1 MVKTWMSLAGLVTT
15 LATTLA
21 MPITPAAADATRST
35 SCVYGRGSHSC
46 VTRWQHSE
54 PRIQVPT
61 EQEIAEARARE
72 QQWQA
77 FCRPYIYQDDFGVR
91 RYGYAERGC
100 EYGRVY

>member
-1 MVKTWMSLAGLVTT
+1 MVKTWISLAGLVTA
-15 LATTLA
+15 LAL
-21 MPITPAAADATRST
+21 PITPAAADGTRST
-35 SCVYGRGSHSC
+35 SCVYTRGSHSC
-46 VTRWQHSE
+46 VTRWQHLE

-77 FCRPYIYQDDFGVR
+77 FCRPYIYQDDLGVR

>member
-1 MVKTWMSLAGLVTT
+1 MIKTWISVAGLVTT
-15 LATTLA
+15 LV
-21 MPITPAAADATRST
+21 MPITPAAADSTRST

-46 VTRWQHSE
+46 VTRWQASE
-54 PRIQVPT
+54 PRILVPT

-72 QQWQA
+72 QQWQT
-77 FCRPYIYQDDFGVR
+77 FCRPFIYQDDLGVR